1 MNIREIVA
9 HALAE
14 DCGTGDVTTKA
25 LFRANVP
32 ASGTILAEEPEGLVV
47 AGLAVAVEVFSQA
60 DTSLE
65 CTTHFADGDRI
76 PAGATVLTVTGDGRS
91 MLQGERVA
99 LNFLQ
104 RLSGIAT
111 LTAKFCDAV
120 KGFKTRIVD
129 TRKTTPGLRALEKWA
144 VTLGGGWNHRQ
155 SLADGILIKDNH
167 LALAGGDV
175 ARACRLARE
184 RAPHSLKIEVEVQSL
199 DAVKAALDGGAD
211 IILLDN
217 MSVPTICRAIE
228 LIKGRATIEVSGG
241 VTLSH
246 VREIAAAGADLISVG
261 ALTHS
266 APAARLSMGI
276 VPKGRGR
283 QTLLRPTPS
292 GPLRRPRGA
301 GRPPPLPTQST
312 R

>member
-25 LFRANVP
+25 LFPANVP
-32 ASGTILAEEPEGLVV
+32 ASGTMIAEEPEGLVV
-47 AGLAVAVEVFSQA
+47 AGLAVAVEVFSHV
-60 DTSLE
+60 DTSLV

-76 PAGATVLTVTGDGRS
+76 RAGATVLTVTGDGRS

-217 MSVPTICRAIE
+217 MNVPTICKAIE

-266 APAARLSMGI
+266 APAARFSMDI
-276 VPKGRGR
+276 VP
-283 QTLLRPTPS
+283 T
-292 GPLRRPRGA
+292 
-301 GRPPPLPTQST
+301 
-312 R
+312 

>member
-1 MNIREIVA
+1 MNLREIVA

-266 APAARLSMGI
+266 APAARFSMDI
-276 VPKGRGR
+276 VPK
-283 QTLLRPTPS
+283 
-292 GPLRRPRGA
+292 
-301 GRPPPLPTQST
+301 
-312 R
+312 

>member
-14 DCGTGDVTTKA
+14 DLGTGDVTTKA
-25 LFRANVP
+25 LFPANIP
-32 ASGTILAEEPEGLVV
+32 ASGTIIAEEPEGLVV
-47 AGLAVAVEVFSQA
+47 AGLAVAVEVFSQL
-60 DTSLE
+60 DTSLI
-65 CTTHFADGDRI
+65 CTTHLADGDRV

-91 MLQGERVA
+91 VLQGERVA

-120 KGFKTRIVD
+120 KGFKTRIID

-184 RAPHSLKIEVEVQSL
+184 RAPHGLKIEVEVQSL

-217 MSVPTICRAIE
+217 MNVPTICNAIG

-266 APAARLSMGI
+266 APAARFSMDI
-276 VPKGRGR
+276 VPK
-283 QTLLRPTPS
+283 
-292 GPLRRPRGA
+292 
-301 GRPPPLPTQST
+301 
-312 R
+312 

>member
-1 MNIREIVA
+1 MNIRDIVTR
-9 HALAE
+9 ALAE
-14 DCGTGDVTTKA
+14 DFGTGDVTTKA
-25 LFRANVP
+25 LFRANAP

-47 AGLAVAVEVFSQA
+47 AGLAVAVEVFSQV

-111 LTAKFCDAV
+111 LTAKFCDTV

-217 MSVPTICRAIE
+217 MKVPTICKAIE
-228 LIKGRATIEVSGG
+228 LIKGRAMIEVSGG

-266 APAARLSMGI
+266 APAARFSMDI
-276 VPKGRGR
+276 VPK
-283 QTLLRPTPS
+283 
-292 GPLRRPRGA
+292 
-301 GRPPPLPTQST
+301 
-312 R
+312 

>member
-47 AGLAVAVEVFSQA
+47 AGLGVAVEVFSQV

-120 KGFKTRIVD
+120 KGFKTRIID

-167 LALAGGDV
+167 LALAGSDV

-184 RAPHSLKIEVEVQSL
+184 RAQHSLKIEVEVQSL

-266 APAARLSMGI
+266 APAARFSMDI
-276 VPKGRGR
+276 VPK
-283 QTLLRPTPS
+283 
-292 GPLRRPRGA
+292 
-301 GRPPPLPTQST
+301 
-312 R
+312 

>member
-1 MNIREIVA
+1 VNLREIVA

-25 LFRANVP
+25 LFPANVP

-47 AGLAVAVEVFSQA
+47 AGLAVAVEVFSQV

-184 RAPHSLKIEVEVQSL
+184 RAPHGLKIEIEVQSL

-246 VREIAAAGADLISVG
+246 VREIAAAGAALISVG

-266 APAARLSMGI
+266 APAARFSMDI
-276 VPKGRGR
+276 VP
-283 QTLLRPTPS
+283 T
-292 GPLRRPRGA
+292 
-301 GRPPPLPTQST
+301 
-312 R
+312 

>member
-104 RLSGIAT
+104 RLSCIAT
-111 LTAKFCDAV
+111 LTAQFCDAGE
-120 KGFKTRIVD
+120 GFKTRMIV
-129 TRKTTPGLRALEKWA
+129 TRKTKTALRARGKWA
-144 VTLGGGWNHRQ
+144 LRLGGRWKQLQR
-155 SLADGILIKDNH
+155 LADGILIKDNH
-167 LALAGGDV
+167 L
-175 ARACRLARE
+175 
-184 RAPHSLKIEVEVQSL
+184 
-199 DAVKAALDGGAD
+199 
-211 IILLDN
+211 
-217 MSVPTICRAIE
+217 
-228 LIKGRATIEVSGG
+228 
-241 VTLSH
+241 
-246 VREIAAAGADLISVG
+246 
-261 ALTHS
+261 
-266 APAARLSMGI
+266 
-276 VPKGRGR
+276 
-283 QTLLRPTPS
+283 
-292 GPLRRPRGA
+292 
-301 GRPPPLPTQST
+301 
-312 R
+312 

>member
-184 RAPHSLKIEVEVQSL
+184 RAPHGLKIEVEVQSL

-266 APAARLSMGI
+266 APAARFSMDI
-276 VPKGRGR
+276 VPK
-283 QTLLRPTPS
+283 
-292 GPLRRPRGA
+292 
-301 GRPPPLPTQST
+301 
-312 R
+312 

>member
-1 MNIREIVA
+1 MNFREIVA

-25 LFRANVP
+25 LFPANVP

-47 AGLAVAVEVFSQA
+47 AGLGVAVEVFSQV

-65 CTTHFADGDRI
+65 CTTHFADGDQI

-111 LTAKFCDAV
+111 LTAKFRDAV

-217 MSVPTICRAIE
+217 MNVPTICRAIE

-241 VTLSH
+241 VTLGH

-266 APAARLSMGI
+266 APAARFSMDI
-276 VPKGRGR
+276 VSK
-283 QTLLRPTPS
+283 
-292 GPLRRPRGA
+292 
-301 GRPPPLPTQST
+301 
-312 R
+312 

>member
-1 MNIREIVA
+1 MNLREIVA

-25 LFRANVP
+25 LFPANVP

-47 AGLAVAVEVFSQA
+47 AGLAVAVEVFSQV

-111 LTAKFCDAV
+111 LTAKFRDAV

-144 VTLGGGWNHRQ
+144 VTLGGGWSHRQ

-241 VTLSH
+241 VTLGH

-266 APAARLSMGI
+266 APAARFSMDI
-276 VPKGRGR
+276 VPK
-283 QTLLRPTPS
+283 
-292 GPLRRPRGA
+292 
-301 GRPPPLPTQST
+301 
-312 R
+312 

>member
-9 HALAE
+9 RALSE
-14 DCGTGDVTTKA
+14 DLGTGDVTTKA
-25 LFRANVP
+25 LFATAVP
-32 ASGTILAEEPEGLVV
+32 ARGTIVSEEREGLVL
-47 AGLAVAVEVFSQA
+47 AGLAVAEEVFTQVDS
-60 DTSLE
+60 SLE
-65 CTTHFADGDRI
+65 CSSRFKDGDRV
-76 PAGATVLTVTGDGRS
+76 PVGTTVLTVTGDGRS
-91 MLQGERVA
+91 ILKGERVA

-199 DAVKAALDGGAD
+199 DAVKAALDGAAD

-217 MSVPTICRAIE
+217 MSVPTICTAIE

-266 APAARLSMGI
+266 APAARFSMDI
-276 VPKGRGR
+276 VPK
-283 QTLLRPTPS
+283 
-292 GPLRRPRGA
+292 
-301 GRPPPLPTQST
+301 
-312 R
+312 

>member
-1 MNIREIVA
+1 M
-9 HALAE
+9 
-14 DCGTGDVTTKA
+14 
-25 LFRANVP
+25 LFR
-32 ASGTILAEEPEGLVV
+32 S
-47 AGLAVAVEVFSQA
+47 
-60 DTSLE
+60 
-65 CTTHFADGDRI
+65 
-76 PAGATVLTVTGDGRS
+76 
-91 MLQGERVA
+91 
-99 LNFLQ
+99 
-104 RLSGIAT
+104 
-111 LTAKFCDAV
+111 
-120 KGFKTRIVD
+120 
-129 TRKTTPGLRALEKWA
+129 
-144 VTLGGGWNHRQ
+144 LGGGWSHRQ

-266 APAARLSMGI
+266 APAARFSMDI
-276 VPKGRGR
+276 VPK
-283 QTLLRPTPS
+283 
-292 GPLRRPRGA
+292 
-301 GRPPPLPTQST
+301 
-312 R
+312 

>member
-1 MNIREIVA
+1 VNLREIVA

-25 LFRANVP
+25 LFPANVP
-32 ASGTILAEEPEGLVV
+32 ASGTILAEEPEGLIV
-47 AGLAVAVEVFSQA
+47 AGLAVAVEVFSQV

-65 CTTHFADGDRI
+65 CTPHFADGDRI
-76 PAGATVLTVTGDGRS
+76 PAGGTVLTVTGDGRS

-241 VTLSH
+241 VTLGH

-266 APAARLSMGI
+266 APAARFSMDI
-276 VPKGRGR
+276 VPK
-283 QTLLRPTPS
+283 
-292 GPLRRPRGA
+292 
-301 GRPPPLPTQST
+301 
-312 R
+312 

>member
-184 RAPHSLKIEVEVQSL
+184 RAPHGLKIEVEVQSL

-217 MSVPTICRAIE
+217 MNVPTICNAIG

-266 APAARLSMGI
+266 APAARFSMDI
-276 VPKGRGR
+276 A
-283 QTLLRPTPS
+283 PT
-292 GPLRRPRGA
+292 
-301 GRPPPLPTQST
+301 
-312 R
+312 

>member
-184 RAPHSLKIEVEVQSL
+184 RAPHSLKIEVEVQSI

-217 MSVPTICRAIE
+217 MNVPTICKAIE

-246 VREIAAAGADLISVG
+246 VREIAAAGADLVSVG

-266 APAARLSMGI
+266 APAARFSMDI
-276 VPKGRGR
+276 VP
-283 QTLLRPTPS
+283 T
-292 GPLRRPRGA
+292 
-301 GRPPPLPTQST
+301 
-312 R
+312 